1 MYKATLTFMFLP
13 TTTPFW
19 PEQTKKV
26 KKTELHFDC
35 KKVVHVAFKVVF
47 IGT

>member
-19 PEQTKKV
+19 PEQIKKV
-26 KKTELHFDC
+26 KTELHFDC
-35 KKVVHVAFKVVF
+35 KKVVHVTSFHRD
-47 IGT
+47 IN